1 MLFMRLRRNSDTT
14 AKQPFNDGGNMERNR
29 IETIALMLSEWNEK
43 LKDLTAVAGFDGFV
57 DIIARPIASGD
68 SMNPK
73 KYYENIR
80 EFSGFLSDRAGCSC
94 SVELAQFDRKL
105 GGNAPI
111 FANALGRLGVSTT
124 CIGAFGYPDTERV
137 FKDISPNCHII
148 PVALPGT
155 CTALEFTDG
164 KVMLALNGEI
174 NEMTW
179 ELVSQRAGI
188 DKLICEFKKA
198 KLIGLFNWSET
209 PMAGD
214 IWNGIIQEI
223 LPHIDKDKQVIF
235 DFSDCARHKK
245 EEILGMLDIVTA
257 FGRQLPS
264 IISMNENE
272 ASAIRS
278 AFDIGDDIQ
287 VLEYGDI
294 IRKRLSAKYIVLHFH
309 EYAMGFSEE
318 GTYRFDTR
326 IIGTPVIST
335 GAGDNFNAG
344 LCCGLLLGFTLMD
357 AIVTASMTSS
367 YYVAKGR
374 SPDMSEL
381 IGFMHENAIRIGGS
395 GS

>member
-1 MLFMRLRRNSDTT
+1 
-14 AKQPFNDGGNMERNR
+14 MESSR
-29 IETIALMLSEWNEK
+29 IETVALMLSELYEK

-57 DIIARPIASGD
+57 DIIARPIAYGD
-68 SMNPK
+68 SISPK
-73 KYYENIR
+73 KYFENIR

-111 FANALGRLGVSTT
+111 FANALGWLGVSTT
-124 CIGAFGYPDTERV
+124 CIGAFGYPDIERV
-137 FKDISPNCHII
+137 FKDIAPNCHII

-179 ELVSQRAGI
+179 ELVSQRAGV
-188 DKLICEFKKA
+188 DKLIYEFNKA

-214 IWNGIIQEI
+214 IWNGIFQEI

-235 DFSDCARHKK
+235 DFSDCARHEK

-257 FGRQLPS
+257 FGQQLPS

-272 ASAIRS
+272 TSAVRS
-278 AFDIGDDIQ
+278 AFDIGEDIP

-294 IRKRLSAKYIVLHFH
+294 IRKSV
-309 EYAMGFSEE
+309 
-318 GTYRFDTR
+318 
-326 IIGTPVIST
+326 
-335 GAGDNFNAG
+335 
-344 LCCGLLLGFTLMD
+344 
-357 AIVTASMTSS
+357 AS
-367 YYVAKGR
+367 
-374 SPDMSEL
+374 
-381 IGFMHENAIRIGGS
+381 NAIKS
-395 GS
+395 L